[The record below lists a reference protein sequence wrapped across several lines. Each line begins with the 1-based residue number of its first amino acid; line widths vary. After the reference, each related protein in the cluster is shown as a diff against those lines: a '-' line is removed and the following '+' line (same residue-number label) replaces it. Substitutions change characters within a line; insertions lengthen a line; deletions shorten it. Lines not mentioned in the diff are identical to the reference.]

1 MGSVAL
7 LDNLREEIDLTE
19 LIPKEEWEHNRPVI
33 ELATR
38 RGYPF
43 ALGGGLAF
51 SAYSGRWRNTK
62 DLDLFI
68 LPEDRQAMID
78 LVTEL
83 GFEDYFAQKEYDRS
97 WIYRAHKE
105 GVIVDLI
112 WSMPNHRMDVDHA
125 WLECGP
131 DVRIHDALV
140 RILPS
145 EELLWSKLFV
155 LQKDRCDWPDLLN
168 ILHGAGDR
176 MDWGH
181 LLDRVGEDVPV
192 LRGLM
197 SVYGWMCPK
206 RALAMPEWI
215 WFRLGLPQP
224 RPHEVMDE
232 DGCRAPLLDTR
243 DWFGPN
249 EKG

>member
-7 LDNLREEIDLTE
+7 LDRAHEGTDLTA
-19 LIPKEEWEHNRPVI
+19 LIPDEEWAHNKPVI
-33 ELATR
+33 ERAMD
-38 RGYPF
+38 RGHLF

-68 LPEDRQAMID
+68 LPEERQAMIA

-83 GFEDYFAQKEYDRS
+83 GFEDYYAQKEYDRS
-97 WIYRAHKE
+97 WIYRAFKE

-112 WSMPNHRMDVDHA
+112 WSMPNHRMDVDRD
-125 WLECGP
+125 WLTRGTEI
-131 DVRIHDALV
+131 RIHDSQV
-140 RILPS
+140 RVLPP
-145 EELLWSKLFV
+145 EELLWSKLYV
-155 LQKDRCDWPDLLN
+155 MQKDRCDWPDLLN

-181 LLDRVGEDVPV
+181 LLDRVGEDLPV

-197 SVYGWMCPK
+197 SVYGWMCPG
-206 RALAMPEWI
+206 RSLTMPEWV
-215 WFRLGLPQP
+215 WFRLGLPRP
-224 RPHEVMDE
+224 RPHEVMGE

-249 EKG
+249 ETG